1 MHEFYVYNE
10 YTYTSS
16 VHFRVTSHPECTHI
30 VGSSKAQHVLVNAC
44 AECSSYVS
52 AVRDLQHERSGRVA
66 DKARGEAECFI
77 SHKNTP
83 RVL

>member
-1 MHEFYVYNE
+1 MHAVLRNSPNSIIMIIIN
-10 YTYTSS
+10 TDRST
-16 VHFRVTSHPECTHI
+16 R
-30 VGSSKAQHVLVNAC
+30 GSIMRAR
-44 AECSSYVS
+44 S

-77 SHKNTP
+77 RYETTP

>member
-1 MHEFYVYNE
+1 MRARSAV
-10 YTYTSS
+10 
-16 VHFRVTSHPECTHI
+16 RDL
-30 VGSSKAQHVLVNAC
+30 QHSRSVLVADK
-44 AECSSYVS
+44 ALGEISQLMRALGR

-77 SHKNTP
+77 SHENTP

>member
-1 MHEFYVYNE
+1 MQCVFVIITCIMLNIMLWLM
-10 YTYTSS
+10 
-16 VHFRVTSHPECTHI
+16 R
-30 VGSSKAQHVLVNAC
+30 AR
-44 AECSSYVS
+44 S

-77 SHKNTP
+77 RHETTP

>member
-1 MHEFYVYNE
+1 M
-10 YTYTSS
+10 
-16 VHFRVTSHPECTHI
+16 R
-30 VGSSKAQHVLVNAC
+30 AR
-44 AECSSYVS
+44 S

-77 SHKNTP
+77 RHETTP